1 MKHCNSMFHLMFQ
14 CFIFMFHLAL
24 KTYIK
29 EKPKTLWEKNQNIV
43 QERANLGARDFKPW
57 CKRYD

>member
-1 MKHCNSMFHLMFQ
+1 MFHFMFQ
-14 CFIFMFHLAL
+14 CFIFMFHLAK